1 MKVSEEMVMLVIQQR
16 HQWIK
21 EYSNFWKE
29 LYDLSDVEK
38 YIDQVKPLIDEIV
51 SLLEEYKKEQVEKC
65 SEIK

>member
-1 MKVSEEMVMLVIQQR
+1 MKVSEEMVMLVIRQR

-51 SLLEEYKKEQVEKC
+51 SLLEEYKKEQAEKC

>member
-51 SLLEEYKKEQVEKC
+51 SLLEEYKKEQAEKC